1 MINLSLI
8 SERATLTG
16 HQTFAV
22 RTGWLKKGVD
32 ALMTTGPEAFSRE
45 DALVMLGVG
54 KNMVQSIR
62 HWVLA
67 MGMAQVEGR
76 GLHVTPL
83 GQSLFA
89 GEKPWDPYLEDDA
102 TLWLLHWQVSAPLSQ
117 ALSWV
122 WAFNEIAG
130 SSFTKKMLAE
140 AVLMAAQ
147 ARLPKAPGT
156 ETVAR
161 DVDCLLHTYLGSE
174 RAEASPDTLDCPLQ
188 MLRLIGIVD
197 RAGQDREREPRYRFQ
212 IGPKPTL
219 PPLIFFHALAS
230 FWRWRRTAAAL
241 TVQDIAHGVGGPGR
255 AFKLDEDSVLE
266 YLDGLEQA
274 SGGGLRFDDAALT
287 RQVVLTQADHACLE
301 DPLYFLKGY
310 YAHV

>member
-1 MINLSLI
+1 L
-8 SERATLTG
+8 AG

-32 ALMTTGPEAFSRE
+32 ALMTTGPEAFSRD

-62 HWVLA
+62 HWLLA
-67 MGMAQVEGR
+67 MGVAQLEGR
-76 GLHVTPL
+76 GLCVTDL
-83 GQSLFA
+83 GRSLFV
-89 GEKPWDPYLEDDA
+89 GERPWDPYLEDDA
-102 TLWLLHWQVSAPLSQ
+102 TLWLLHWQVSRPLSP

-122 WAFNEIAG
+122 WAFHEIAG
-130 SSFTKKMLAE
+130 SGFTKRTLAE
-140 AVLMAAQ
+140 AVLTAAQ
-147 ARLPKAPGT
+147 AKLPKAPGA

-161 DVDCLLHTYLGSE
+161 DVDCLLHTYLGPE
-174 RAEASPDTLDCPLQ
+174 RTEASPDTLDCPLQ
-188 MLRLIGIVD
+188 MLGLIGLVD
-197 RAGQDREREPRYRFQ
+197 RARQDRDREPRYRFQ

-219 PPLIFFHALAS
+219 PPPLFFFALAS
-230 FWRWRRTAAAL
+230 FWRWRRTTAAL
-241 TVQDIAHGVGGPGR
+241 TVQDIAQGAGGPGR

-266 YLDGLEQA
+266 YLDGLEEA

-287 RQVVLTQADHACLE
+287 RQVVLTQAGHDCLE